1 MIKESKKMVEKTIK
15 KRFCDVCGD
24 IINWSMQWEVAQCAT
39 CGKDL
44 CEKCIDKEIDS
55 GGDYRIVYCKSCND
69 VWKKYQSEIDE
80 LEKKQEKIREI
91 AYREAII
98 KSRYSIVTPEN
109 TERFNLI
116 KELLLQI
123 DKEKASTNSL
133 WTVTNRNVFI
143 KLKDVE
149 RVFIK
154 EGYYDVDT
162 VDEFI
167 KKLNTYN

>member
-1 MIKESKKMVEKTIK
+1 MIKETKKLVEKTIK
-15 KRFCDVCGD
+15 KTFCDVCGD
-24 IINWSMQWEVAQCAT
+24 ICNWSMHCERAICVT

-44 CEKCIDKEIDS
+44 CEKCIDEEINS

-98 KSRYSIVTPEN
+98 KSRYSMVTPEN

-116 KELLLQI
+116 KKLLLQI
-123 DKEKASTNSL
+123 SKEKAIANSL
-133 WTVTNRNVFI
+133 WTLTTGDVFI
-143 KLKDVE
+143 KLKDE
-149 RVFIK
+149 EKVFIK

-167 KKLNTYN
+167 KILNK